1 MSFLYFAYGSNLWV
15 PQLRSRCPS
24 ATPRRTAVLEGWK
37 LVCDKP
43 SADGSA
49 KLNIRPAEGESV
61 SGVLYQVDDGE
72 RQRLDQAEPLYT
84 PVGVDIDGERVLTYT
99 FEGEPHRVD
108 PFDWY
113 LAIANAGAAQHGVG
127 GDVSGLTGA
136 PDPLAPGI
144 RPASLDDIGSVQSI
158 LSDGIAARTDRYYI
172 HPGDYAWW
180 LFHDDPRYPDHW
192 TTWIQG
198 DSAFVT
204 IDSIEPY
211 EINVF
216 ARPGVDRMPLV
227 RWAQRRLGDR
237 GQVGWVVDG
246 DREMVEDLKA
256 DGYSPAYAYR
266 SYEWDLNGDLPT
278 SELADGWAL
287 RALGGE
293 AEANSRRAAA
303 HAAFESTMPEAMH
316 LQRYLDF
323 MRSPVY
329 MAERDLVAVDPE
341 GKIAAFMVWWADI
354 SGVAQI
360 EPFGTRPEYHRQ
372 GIGRALMYHG
382 LSEMV
387 QAGMRLCRVLT
398 DDWRE
403 ATKFY
408 EGVGFEDVGRVRWW
422 AKT

>member
-1 MSFLYFAYGSNLWV
+1 LSFPYFAYGSNLWV

-24 ATPRRTAVLEGWK
+24 ATPRRTAVLDGWR

-49 KLNIRPAEGESV
+49 KFNIRPAEGESV
-61 SGVLYQVDDGE
+61 AGVIYQIDDGE
-72 RQRLDQAEPLYT
+72 RQKLDEAEPLYT
-84 PVGVDIDGERVLTYT
+84 PIGVDMDGERVLTYT
-99 FEGEPHRVD
+99 FEGEPYRTA

-113 LAIANAGAAQHGVG
+113 LAIALAGAAQHGLG
-127 GDVSGLTGA
+127 LDVAAFSGI

-144 RPASLDDIGSVQSI
+144 LPASLDDVGLVQSL
-158 LSDGIAARTDRYYI
+158 LSGGIVAGTDRYYI

-180 LFHDDPRYPDHW
+180 LYHDDPRHPDHW

-237 GQVGWVVDG
+237 GQVGWVADG
-246 DREMVEDLKA
+246 DDEMVEQLNA
-256 DGYSPAYAYR
+256 AGYSPAYAYR
-266 SYEWDLNGDLPT
+266 SYEWDLTGDIPT
-278 SELADGWAL
+278 SKLAAGWTV
-287 RALGGE
+287 RALAGE
-293 AEANSRRAAA
+293 MEANSRRAAA
-303 HAAFESTMPEAMH
+303 HAAFESNMPEAMH
-316 LQRYLDF
+316 LQRYLRF
-323 MRSPVY
+323 MRSSAYVP
-329 MAERDLVAVDPE
+329 ERDLVAVDPE
-341 GKIAAFMVWWADI
+341 GRVAAFMVWWADV

-382 LSEMV
+382 LAEMAR
-387 QAGMRLCRVLT
+387 AGMRLCRVLT

-408 EGVGFEDVGRVRWW
+408 VGVGFEDVGRVRWW

>member
-1 MSFLYFAYGSNLWV
+1 MSFPYFAYGSNLWV

-24 ATPRRTAVLEGWK
+24 ATPRRTGVLDGWR

-49 KLNIRPAEGESV
+49 KFNIRPAEGESV
-61 SGVLYQVDDGE
+61 RGVIYQIDDGE
-72 RQRLDQAEPLYT
+72 RQRLDEAEPRYT
-84 PVGVDIDGERVLTYT
+84 PIGADIDGERVLTYT
-99 FEGEPHRVD
+99 FEGEPYRAD

-113 LAIANAGAAQHGVG
+113 LAIALAGAAQHGLG
-127 GDVSGLTGA
+127 EDVSAFPGV

-144 RPASLDDIGSVQSI
+144 RPASLDDFGLVQSI
-158 LSDGIAARTDRYYI
+158 LSDGIDAGTDRYYI

-180 LFHDDPRYPDHW
+180 LYHDDPRHPDHW

-227 RWAQRRLGDR
+227 RWAQRRLDDR
-237 GQVGWVVDG
+237 GQVGWVDDG
-246 DREMVEDLKA
+246 DDEMVERLNA
-256 DGYSPAYAYR
+256 AGYSPAYAYR
-266 SYEWDLNGDLPT
+266 SYEWDLTGGIPT
-278 SELADGWAL
+278 SKLAAGWTV
-287 RALGGE
+287 RALAGE
-293 AEANSRRAAA
+293 MEANSRRAAA
-303 HAAFESTMPEAMH
+303 HAAFESNMPEAMH
-316 LQRYLDF
+316 LQRYLGF
-323 MRSPVY
+323 MRSSVY
-329 MAERDLVAVDPE
+329 VPEHDLVAVDPE
-341 GKIAAFMVWWADI
+341 GRIAAFMVWWADD

-382 LSEMV
+382 LAEMAR
-387 QAGMRLCRVLT
+387 AGMRLSRVLT

>member
-24 ATPRRTAVLEGWK
+24 ATPRRTAVLEGWR

-43 SADGSA
+43 SVDGSA
-49 KLNIRPAEGESV
+49 KLNIRPAAGESV
-61 SGVLYQVDDGE
+61 HGVLYQIDDGE
-72 RQRLDQAEPLYT
+72 RQWLDEAEPLYT
-84 PVGVDIDGERVLTYT
+84 PIGVDIDGERVLTYT
-99 FEGEPHRVD
+99 FEGEPHRAD
-108 PFDWY
+108 AFDWY
-113 LAIANAGAAQHGVG
+113 LAIANAGAAQHGLG
-127 GDVSGLTGA
+127 GDVSDLRGA

-144 RPASLDDIGSVQSI
+144 RPASLDDIGLVQSI
-158 LSDGIAARTDRYYI
+158 LSDGIAAGSDRYYI

-246 DREMVEDLKA
+246 DHEMVEDLEA

-316 LQRYLDF
+316 LQRYLGF

-329 MAERDLVAVDPE
+329 APERDLVAVDPE
-341 GKIAAFMVWWADI
+341 GRIAAFMVWWADQ

-387 QAGMRLCRVLT
+387 AAGMHLCRVLT